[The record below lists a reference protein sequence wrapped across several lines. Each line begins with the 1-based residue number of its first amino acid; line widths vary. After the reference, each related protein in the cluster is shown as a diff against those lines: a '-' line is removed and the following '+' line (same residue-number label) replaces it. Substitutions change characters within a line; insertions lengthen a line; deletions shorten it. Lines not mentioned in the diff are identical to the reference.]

1 MKLDFIPLDKLCISK
16 ANMRWSKKAPDV
28 SDILP
33 TVRKRGVI
41 QPVIVRPCPPPA
53 GETGSDA
60 PDYEIVAGSRRF
72 HAACAVWQEKRA
84 AGDADAECAA
94 LPCAILDDGDDAD
107 AIEASLIENSARRDP
122 GEVAQWE
129 AFTRL
134 VKEGRTID
142 DIAATFGLPEIGVRR
157 VLALGNLLPRIRQLY
172 AREEIDR
179 ATVRH
184 LTLASKS
191 QQRAWL
197 ALFDDEDA
205 YAPNGHQ
212 LKAWLFGG
220 QSIPLRHALFDAEAS
235 GLAVVADL
243 FGEDAYFADV
253 GAFWEAQYAELDTR
267 REAWLDAGWSDVVI
281 VPTTEHFSA
290 WEYEKAPKRKGG
302 RIYVDLRANGEA
314 VIHEGYMSRKEAL
327 RRASGQGEQD
337 RPKCAR
343 PELTSTLNTYV
354 DLHRHAAARA
364 ALLDRPG
371 VALRLM
377 LAHSVAGSPLWSVRA
392 EPQTTRNEDVAQ
404 SVAASRAEA
413 IFQERRRAVLALLG
427 VDPDEPHLVDGHDAP
442 GLVTLFHRMLD
453 LPDAALMDIVA
464 VIMGESLASGSMA
477 VETVGLVLGVDM
489 GQWWEG
495 DDAFLELLRDREL
508 LGALL
513 ADVAGTNIA
522 AANAKE
528 KAKTQR
534 RILGD
539 HLRGESG
546 RQVRTGW
553 VPRWMAFPPSA
564 YTARGGVGTVRAH
577 EAACVA
583 ANAAKV
589 IEDDP
594 VPPQGGAALPDPD
607 GRQEAQQQQLDP
619 QDEQRLAA

>member
-1 MKLDFIPLDKLCISK
+1 MKLEFIALERLCISK
-16 ANMRWSKKAPDV
+16 ANMRWSKKAPDI

-41 QPVIVRPCPPPA
+41 QPVIVRLCATAA
-53 GETGSDA
+53 GEAENGA
-60 PDYEIVAGSRRF
+60 PEYEIVAGSRRF
-72 HAACAVWQEKRA
+72 HAARAVWQEKRT

-94 LPCAILDDGDDAD
+94 LPCAILDEGDDAD
-107 AIEASLIENSARRDP
+107 AIEASLIENAARRDP
-122 GEVAQWE
+122 AEVAQWE

-134 VKEGRTID
+134 VKEGRSVE
-142 DIAATFGLPEIGVRR
+142 DIAATFGLPDIAVRR

-172 AREEIDR
+172 DREEIDR

-205 YAPNGHQ
+205 YAPVGHQ

-220 QSIPLRHALFDAEAS
+220 QSIPVRHALFDQQAS
-235 GLAVVADL
+235 GLVIISDL
-243 FGEDAYFADV
+243 FGEDAYFADAA
-253 GAFWEAQYAELDTR
+253 AFWDAQNAELDTR

-281 VPTTEHFSA
+281 VPVTEHFSV

-302 RIYVDLRANGEA
+302 RVYVDLRANGEA
-314 VIHEGYMSRKEAL
+314 VIHEGYLSRKEA
-327 RRASGQGEQD
+327 RQRASGQSEAE
-337 RPKCAR
+337 RPKIVR
-343 PELTSTLNTYV
+343 PELTSALNIYV
-354 DLHRHAAARA
+354 DLHRHAAVRA
-364 ALLDRPG
+364 ALLDRPDT
-371 VALRLM
+371 ALRLM
-377 LAHSVAGSPLWSVRA
+377 LAHVVAGSSLWSIRP
-392 EPQTTRNEDVAQ
+392 EPQTARNEEVAH
-404 SVAASRAEA
+404 SLAASRGEA
-413 IFQERRRAVLALLG
+413 LFSERRRAVLALLG
-427 VDPDEPHLVDGHDAP
+427 AEPDEPHLVGGDDVPA
-442 GLVTLFHRMLD
+442 LVTLFHRMLD
-453 LPDAALMDIVA
+453 LPDAALMDIVG
-464 VIMGESLASGSMA
+464 VVMGECLASGGAA
-477 VETVGLVLGVDM
+477 VEAVGLVLGVDM

-513 ADVAGTNIA
+513 ADVAGEGVA
-522 AANAKE
+522 AANARE

-539 HLRGESG
+539 HLRGENG
-546 RQVRTGW
+546 RQARVGW

-577 EAACVA
+577 EAACAA
-583 ANAAKV
+583 ANAAQDG
-589 IEDDP
+589 EDDP

-607 GRQEAQQQQLDP
+607 GRDETGQQISQQ
-619 QDEQRLAA
+619 EQRLAA